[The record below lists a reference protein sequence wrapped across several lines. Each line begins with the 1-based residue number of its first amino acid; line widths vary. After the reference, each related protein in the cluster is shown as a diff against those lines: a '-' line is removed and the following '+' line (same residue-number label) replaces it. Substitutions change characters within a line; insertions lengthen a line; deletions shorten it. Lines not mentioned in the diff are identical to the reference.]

1 MAKVLLLG
9 LDSSI
14 TDELNPVLK
23 QLGQSVH
30 IAGLASRVLEHTDA
44 NVVFA
49 AGDKLG
55 EIRARRP
62 ELPVVVVSRLPEVRD
77 WLDALDGG
85 ATDYCGA
92 PFEPAQ
98 VRWVLDSSL
107 RAVPGQY
114 AAA

>member
-30 IAGLASRVLEHTDA
+30 IAGLASRVLDHTDA

-49 AGDKLG
+49 SGNTLG
-55 EIRARRP
+55 EVRARRP
-62 ELPVVVVSRLPEVRD
+62 ELPVVVVARIPEVND
-77 WLDALDGG
+77 WLDALDAG
-85 ATDYCGA
+85 ANDYCGG
-92 PFEPAQ
+92 PFEPTQ
-98 VRWVLDSSL
+98 VRWVLESSL
-107 RAVPGQY
+107 RAVPGQR